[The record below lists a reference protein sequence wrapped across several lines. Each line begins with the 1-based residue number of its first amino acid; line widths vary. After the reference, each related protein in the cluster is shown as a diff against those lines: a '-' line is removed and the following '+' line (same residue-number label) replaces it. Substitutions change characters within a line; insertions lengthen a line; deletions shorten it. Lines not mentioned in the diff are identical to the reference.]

1 MKTSLINA
9 VLSQIEGNDV
19 TIDTASEYAIQ
30 TAIDAGNYGA
40 DGGYSGFIYHVE
52 LAEFFERNRKD
63 ILDLAKEYVSECGYG
78 SIDEMCRSWKCMSGI
93 DSVMM
98 VLLEG
103 ESHEDYTQVADGF
116 AWFAL
121 EDAGR
126 WLEDNHETEEEDEA

>member
-19 TIDTASEYAIQ
+19 D
-30 TAIDAGNYGA
+30 
-40 DGGYSGFIYHVE
+40 
-52 LAEFFERNRKD
+52 
-63 ILDLAKEYVSECGYG
+63 
-78 SIDEMCRSWKCMSGI
+78 I

-121 EDAGR
+121 EEVGR
-126 WLEDNHETEEEDEA
+126 WLEDNHETEEEDEE